1 MICTTS
7 KNIVIHSFIKQ
18 PFLISI
24 CSSHSLRIGDMAINR
39 LEIPGLH
46 RMYNSEQLQ
55 HIFCVI
61 ISNEYIHI
69 YVCECVSIC
78 IHVFII

>member
-1 MICTTS
+1 M
-7 KNIVIHSFIKQ
+7 V
-18 PFLISI
+18 
-24 CSSHSLRIGDMAINR
+24 INR

-55 HIFCVI
+55 QISRVI
-61 ISNEYIHI
+61 ISSAYIQI
-69 YVCECVSIC
+69 CVCECVSIC

>member
-1 MICTTS
+1 M
-7 KNIVIHSFIKQ
+7 
-18 PFLISI
+18 SI
-24 CSSHSLRIGDMAINR
+24 CSSHCLGIGDMVINR

-55 HIFCVI
+55 QISRVI
-61 ISNEYIHI
+61 ISSAYIQI
-69 YVCECVSIC
+69 CVCECVSIC